1 MQTRLFFTT
10 TEEAVSLD
18 KAFRVK
24 GSSSLQLWDRMIIR
38 VVGSLGEFVLCDLAL
53 SLGRSQRHVY
63 FLRGRHIEHR
73 TSCDLLFQ
81 CLQGP
86 LDRKLTRI

>member
-1 MQTRLFFTT
+1 MKAAVLRLYSGW
-10 TEEAVSLD
+10 ARIV
-18 KAFRVK
+18 
-24 GSSSLQLWDRMIIR
+24 R
-38 VVGSLGEFVLCDLAL
+38 VVGSLGEFVLCDVAL

-63 FLRGRHIEHR
+63 FLRGCRIEHR

-86 LDRKLTRI
+86 LDHKLARI

>member
-1 MQTRLFFTT
+1 M
-10 TEEAVSLD
+10 
-18 KAFRVK
+18 
-24 GSSSLQLWDRMIIR
+24 
-38 VVGSLGEFVLCDLAL
+38 VGSLGEFLLCDLAL

-63 FLRGRHIEHR
+63 FLRGRRIEYR

>member
-1 MQTRLFFTT
+1 MKAAVLRLYSGW
-10 TEEAVSLD
+10 A
-18 KAFRVK
+18 R
-24 GSSSLQLWDRMIIR
+24 IIR

-53 SLGRSQRHVY
+53 SLGRSQRH
-63 FLRGRHIEHR
+63 FLRAAIEHR

-86 LDRKLTRI
+86 LDRKLARI